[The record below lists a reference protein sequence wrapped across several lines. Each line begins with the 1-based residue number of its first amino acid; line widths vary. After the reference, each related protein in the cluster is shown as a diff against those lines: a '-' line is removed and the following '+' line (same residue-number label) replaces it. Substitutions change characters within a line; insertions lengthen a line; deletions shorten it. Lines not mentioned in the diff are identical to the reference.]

1 MDKLEKFIFSKK
13 HLPSIVYF
21 GSLTVIIIDIYCNEF
36 TSYEFI
42 PSFLE
47 TLFFGWFLYL
57 TGISI
62 KNLNK
67 KKK

>member
-13 HLPSIVYF
+13 YLPSILYF
-21 GSLTVIIIDIYCNEF
+21 ATLLVIIIDIYCNEF
-36 TSYEFI
+36 TSYEFM
-42 PSFLE
+42 PSYLE
-47 TLFFGWFLYL
+47 MLFFGWFIYI

>member
-36 TSYEFI
+36 T